1 MIKRILERL
10 YHFILP
16 GKCMFCDR
24 ELKKNINVHYCSEC
38 ISKLPFKREKRCLIC
53 QREIF
58 GEGNI
63 KLCNICGNRKMHFD
77 VNYSPFR
84 YEGSIESAIKRFKFA
99 DRMWYGK
106 YFAGYMA
113 EELSDKR
120 IEADY
125 IVYPPVNRKTYR
137 ERGYNQAELLAVSL
151 SEKIKVPCIKNAFSK
166 TRQNKKQSLQKAKT
180 RFENVKGVFRL
191 SKKAEKLIKDKTII
205 FADDIMTTGAT
216 ASECA
221 KILKKAGARMV
232 ISATI
237 AIT

>member
-1 MIKRILERL
+1 MIKGILARL
-10 YHFILP
+10 YRFILP
-16 GKCMFCDR
+16 GKCMFCDK

-38 ISKLPFKREKRCLIC
+38 IGKLPIKREKRCLIC

-63 KLCNICGNRKMHFD
+63 KLCNICRKRKIYFD

-99 DRMWYGK
+99 DRIWYGK
-106 YFAGYMA
+106 YFAKYMA

-125 IVYPPVNRKTYR
+125 IVYPPINRKTYR
-137 ERGYNQAELLAVSL
+137 VRGYNQSEILALNL
-151 SEKIKVPCIKNAFSK
+151 SKEINVPCIKNGFVK
-166 TRQNKKQSLQKAKT
+166 TRQNKKQSLQNAKT
-180 RFENVKGVFRL
+180 RFENVRGVFRL
-191 SKKAEKLIKDKTII
+191 SKKAEKLLKDKTII

-221 KILKKAGARMV
+221 RILKKAGARTV
-232 ISATI
+232 ISVTI